1 QTPQGRRTWMCG
13 VFGRARMALPK
24 IPSAP
29 RTRRE
34 ASGAEAGCAFFA
46 PGFFAQA
53 KKGGSRRHGAKALDV
68 DPTFGRRGSKA
79 ARCARALIRPA
90 GTFSRMREKGFAG
103 CCRAAGILTQSFN
116 TKEPHP
122 MAAWFTVVAP
132 FLPDIIQMAKPMFT
146 RDKGADQ
153 VPRQIKELQDAAT
166 QNAGAVKQLA
176 GEMQR
181 TLASLQQGA
190 SQLD

>member
-1 QTPQGRRTWMCG
+1 
-13 VFGRARMALPK
+13 
-24 IPSAP
+24 
-29 RTRRE
+29 
-34 ASGAEAGCAFFA
+34 
-46 PGFFAQA
+46 
-53 KKGGSRRHGAKALDV
+53 
-68 DPTFGRRGSKA
+68 
-79 ARCARALIRPA
+79 
-90 GTFSRMREKGFAG
+90 
-103 CCRAAGILTQSFN
+103 
-116 TKEPHP
+116 

-153 VPRQIKELQDAAT
+153 VPQQIKELQDAAT

-190 SQLD
+190 SQLDNTLVALQQRNSVLERELRRANRFSLVAATAALLAFALSAYALAA